1 MWRLKNKHIT
11 EGIKEEIF
19 FKYPETNENTTI
31 QNLWDAARQF

>member
-11 EGIKEEIF
+11 EEIKEIF
-19 FKYPETNENTTI
+19 FKYLETNENTTI